1 MIMGLGWMAQ
11 YEWILIEVLVLAILV
26 WQLVSVRRAI
36 RADRERAKR
45 VPPAERGVE

>member
-1 MIMGLGWMAQ
+1 MAQ

-36 RADRERAKR
+36 RADREKAKA
-45 VPPAERGVE
+45 VPPVARGME